1 MEIRF
6 GRPVVSVDGERAGT
20 VERLA
25 LATDCRMVREIV
37 VLHGID
43 ERLIPFRSVS
53 NVDDDGFIDIDM
65 TGFEVQQASLHLDRG
80 GAGQPYVPYT
90 SWVSGETISSSYA
103 PSSQPSNAWQPPAQ
117 EDPDRERVEID
128 AENVVAGPDG
138 KVVGTIAGI
147 EVDETGLITELII
160 DTGFLRPDMRVDMA
174 TVDYVEGSYIA
185 KLR

>member
-1 MEIRF
+1 KRSGAINPKRKCTMEIRF

-80 GAGQPYVPYT
+80 GAGQPY
-90 SWVSGETISSSYA
+90 
-103 PSSQPSNAWQPPAQ
+103 
-117 EDPDRERVEID
+117 
-128 AENVVAGPDG
+128 
-138 KVVGTIAGI
+138 
-147 EVDETGLITELII
+147 
-160 DTGFLRPDMRVDMA
+160 
-174 TVDYVEGSYIA
+174 
-185 KLR
+185 